1 MKSTLFS
8 AFRLLSRAFG
18 GRGIGKIPG
27 VVPVYDLLYS
37 RLKPVGLTVVESDGH
52 RILVDPRDTAIAR
65 HFLLRAG
72 YEQEE
77 KEIFKRIVEP
87 GMVVVDV
94 GANIGDYTLLAARGV
109 GPTGLVYAVEP
120 EPHNFSLLT
129 RNVAENGYANVRCLN
144 MALAGEAG
152 RLTLH
157 VDPANYGGSSL
168 IASNVP
174 GTAKAVDVETDTLD
188 HMLATNRPPRP
199 VGLIKMDAQG
209 AEAGI
214 MEGAL
219 RTLEIPD
226 LCLILEFWPYGLR
239 NFRSDPAAFLDL
251 FRGRGFEMRVIDA
264 AGLREASVDAMFAE
278 CERRDEG
285 RGSIDLLFARH
296 HRLTAIQRRFVSMR

>member
-8 AFRLLSRAFG
+8 AFRLLSRTLG

-27 VVPVYDLLYS
+27 VVPVYDYLYS
-37 RLKPVGLTVVESDGH
+37 RLKPGGLTVVESDGH
-52 RILVDPRDTAIAR
+52 RILVDPRDAAIAR

-72 YEQEE
+72 YEPEE

-94 GANIGDYTLLAARGV
+94 GANIGDYTLLAARGA
-109 GPTGLVYAVEP
+109 GPSGLVYAVEP

-129 RNVAENGYANVRCLN
+129 RNVAENGYTNVRCLN

-174 GTAKAVDVETDTLD
+174 GTAKAVEVVTDTLD
-188 HMLATNRPPRP
+188 HLLAANRPPRP
-199 VGLIKMDAQG
+199 AGLIKMDAQG

-214 MEGAL
+214 MEGAR

-226 LCLILEFWPYGLR
+226 LCLVIEFWPYGLR
-239 NFRSDPAAFLDL
+239 NFQSDPVAFLDL
-251 FRGRGFEMRVIDA
+251 FRARGFEIRVVEAD
-264 AGLREASVDAMFAE
+264 GLRETSVDAMFAE

-285 RGSIDLLFARH
+285 RGSIDLLFARPP
-296 HRLTAIQRRFVSMR
+296 RMASIERKFSTVR